1 MKRTIA
7 ILLCAVLL
15 VGVLT
20 ACSGTAMYDD
30 RYGHV
35 SNTPNGHVNGYNRNS
50 GYDRQNGENRTGFA
64 GGNASGGFANGDYSG
79 SGSAN
84 GSSGSNYAGSGSG
97 GSYAGG
103 SSGSNY
109 AGGAFTGDHGT
120 GMIGGQE
127 HRRQGAI
134 PCSTYYGRSRRS
146 SSK

>member
-30 RYGHV
+30 RYGNV
-35 SNTPNGHVNGYNRNS
+35 SSTPNGHVNGYNRNS

-64 GGNASGGFANGDYSG
+64 GGN
-79 SGSAN
+79 
-84 GSSGSNYAGSGSG
+84 YAGSGSG
-97 GSYAGG
+97 GSYAGE

-120 GMIGGQE
+120 GMIGGQ
-127 HRRQGAI
+127 
-134 PCSTYYGRSRRS
+134 
-146 SSK
+146 